1 MRLNSFAAEKRKAL
15 FEQLSSGH
23 EPSEGQFDLDVL
35 KEGRAKGQVQ
45 MGSTRY
51 EPHSII
57 FEFIFPDPH
66 GVATVLAVRLTAP
79 ERIVFMPVP
88 DWVVQA
94 IWQGEVSGS
103 YEFETDAM
111 KLLDEF
117 RRSLEPGVN
126 DAVAREPAP
135 IGRA

>member
-1 MRLNSFAAEKRKAL
+1 MRLNSFAAEKRKTL
-15 FEQLSSGH
+15 FEQLSTGH
-23 EPSEGQFDLDVL
+23 APSEGQFDLDVL

-51 EPHSII
+51 EPHSIV
-57 FEFIFPDPH
+57 FEFIYPDPH
-66 GVATVLAVRLTAP
+66 GVATILPVRVPAP

-88 DWVVQA
+88 GWVLQA

-111 KLLDEF
+111 KMLDEF
-117 RRSLEPGVN
+117 RLSLEPGIN
-126 DAVAREPAP
+126 ENVAREPAP
-135 IGRA
+135 TGRA